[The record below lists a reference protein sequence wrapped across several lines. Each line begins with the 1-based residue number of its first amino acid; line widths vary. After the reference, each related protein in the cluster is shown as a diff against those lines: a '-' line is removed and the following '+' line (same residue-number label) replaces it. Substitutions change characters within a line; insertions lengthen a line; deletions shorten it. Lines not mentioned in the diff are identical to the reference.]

1 MALEEDI
8 LKLLKAEGYRVNEVI
23 RDALDDFVSIIDD
36 EMEALE
42 KGLED
47 DGDDE
52 DDEDDEE

>member
-52 DDEDDEE
+52 DDEE